1 MGEKLNLNVDFNG
14 GFMPFAVVAGYILV
28 VIVLNVIPLGG
39 FGVLNRTDIGPFRAD
54 HLLHAIV
61 FLPWMFLLFFVPQGG
76 ERVGRIW
83 MWLGWL
89 GLGVIIAVGVEVM
102 QLWVPHRA
110 FSPMDGVF
118 GVVGVVVGGG
128 LVLLRRVIR

>member
-1 MGEKLNLNVDFNG
+1 MNRNTRPTSIGIGGRLRPESPAGINRNG
-14 GFMPFAVVAGYILV
+14 WP
-28 VIVLNVIPLGG
+28 
-39 FGVLNRTDIGPFRAD
+39 TSIGMSGRNQSEYAAD
-54 HLLHAIV
+54 YLLHAIV

-76 ERVGRIW
+76 KRVGRIW

-102 QLWVPHRA
+102 QFWVPHRA

-128 LVLLRRVIR
+128 LVLLRRLIR

>member
-1 MGEKLNLNVDFNG
+1 MTIHPTAIIDPGAQIGEG
-14 GFMPFAVVAGYILV
+14 TRIWHW
-28 VIVLNVIPLGG
+28 
-39 FGVLNRTDIGPFRAD
+39 T
-54 HLLHAIV
+54 HAIV

-76 ERVGRIW
+76 KSVGRIW

-128 LVLLRRVIR
+128 LVLLQRLIR